1 MRFPGSMRRKS
12 WVSAGANDTANHEA
26 AFGGKQSV
34 FGRICRVC
42 AGTRGGALVEVAVT
56 LPPLFLLMTGIFSF
70 SIAIHQKLQL
80 AEAISSGGRT
90 LAVDRGDTDPCNT
103 TANAIYAAAPG
114 LGSSSIGLTFVLNGV
129 STSGASCPGS
139 NGGANTN
146 LVQGKNAQ
154 VTATYTCHIRVYGFS
169 YPGCTLTSQITE
181 SVQ

>member
-103 TANAIYAAAPG
+103 TANAIYGAAPG
-114 LGSSSIGLTFVLNGV
+114 LSPSSIGLTFVLNGV

-146 LVQGKNAQ
+146 MVQGKNAQ

-169 YPGCTLTSQITE
+169 YPGCTLTSRITE